1 MTYPVKVV
9 ITQNYFELYWPAR
22 LRALQSLLAA
32 NDCELTAIKV
42 CSSGLPYDESHDLL
56 SLAGSC
62 RSIQLFDH
70 GNIRAIL
77 PAEIAAQMWKQLE
90 SIRPDVVVAAPIAF
104 TPGITAVRWCRARR
118 KGVVVMDDA
127 RSVDVPRSTLVNAV
141 KRRVYANVD
150 AMFIPAQSHART
162 YIDFGVREDR
172 IFFGVDVVDNEW
184 YANTAARY
192 RGSAG
197 RVGGV
202 RLPDR
207 FFLGA
212 GRQVAKKNWITLLR
226 AYAAYRNASG
236 DDLWDL
242 VLVGGG
248 PEREKL
254 EQFVATSAIQGVH
267 FFPFVSPRE
276 MCAFYAHAGCLVLPS
291 VLGETWGLV
300 VNEAMACGLPLLIS
314 SECGCSETLLRPG
327 INGWTFSASS
337 VDALSSAMRR
347 MSTLPAAQRVAM
359 GEHSKAI
366 IADWS
371 LDRFARG
378 AWDAIRACSRTRRG
392 FAGPTHSILLKA
404 WKGRFRS
411 T

>member
-1 MTYPVKVV
+1 MQVV

-32 NDCELTAIKV
+32 NGCELTAIKV
-42 CSSGLPYDESHDLL
+42 CPSGLPYDESPDLP
-56 SLAGSC
+56 SLTGSC
-62 RSIQLFDH
+62 RSIQLFDQ
-70 GNIRAIL
+70 GNIRAIS
-77 PAEIAAQMWKQLE
+77 PAEIAAQIWKQLE

-127 RSVDVPRSTLVNAV
+127 RSVDVPRSNLVNAV

-150 AMFIPAQSHART
+150 AMLIPAQSHART
-162 YIDFGVREDR
+162 YVDFGIREDR

-184 YANTAARY
+184 YAKTAAHY
-192 RGSAG
+192 RGSAR

-202 RLPDR
+202 ELPER

-212 GRQVAKKNWITLLR
+212 GRQVAKKNWITLIQ
-226 AYAAYRNASG
+226 AYAAYRNAGG

-242 VLVGGG
+242 VLVGDG
-248 PEREKL
+248 PERVNL
-254 EQFVATSAIQGVH
+254 EQAVASSGVEGVH
-267 FFPFVSPRE
+267 FVPFVSPRE

-314 SECGCSETLLRPG
+314 SECGCSETLVKPG
-327 INGWTFSASS
+327 TNGWTFSAKSIE
-337 VDALSSAMRR
+337 ALSSAMRR
-347 MSTLPAAQRVAM
+347 MSALSAAQRLAM
-359 GEHSKAI
+359 GEQSKAI

-371 LDRFARG
+371 LDRFAQG
-378 AWDAIRACSRTRRG
+378 AWDSIRACSRTRRG
-392 FAGPTHSILLKA
+392 FAGPAHSILLKA